1 MNLHLPQAN
10 LRSRLKAAGL
20 HFCLSL
26 AVAALAAVLV
36 FGVWYPWPYRII
48 SGGQELF
55 WLLTTVDVILGPLLT
70 FAVFDLAKGRRHLQR
85 DLAVIVALQ
94 LAALAYGL
102 HTVYQVRPVALVFE
116 VDRFRVV
123 TANDVYLEDLPQAPE
138 AYRQL
143 PLTGPWVLGTR
154 RPRDGAE
161 NTEALIKGFEGYD
174 VGQRPLFWQ
183 PYEQSRADALQRARP
198 VSVLVARY
206 PASKEAIEARLREA
220 SVRPED
226 ARFAP
231 VVARQDWVAV
241 LDAKGDVAS
250 FIALDGFF

>member
-1 MNLHLPQAN
+1 MKLRLPQAN

-26 AVAALAAVLV
+26 AVAILAAVLV

-85 DLAVIVALQ
+85 DLAVIVVLQ

-123 TANDVYLEDLPQAPE
+123 TANDVYMDDLPKAPE
-138 AYRQL
+138 AYRRL
-143 PLTGPWVLGTR
+143 PLTGPWVLGAR

-174 VGQRPLFWQ
+174 VGQRPIFWQ
-183 PYEQSRADALQRARP
+183 PYEQSRDAALQRSRP

-206 PASKEAIEARLREA
+206 PASRQALETRLREA
-220 SVRPED
+220 GVRVDE

-231 VVARQDWVAV
+231 IVARQDWVAL
-241 LDAKGDVAS
+241 LDARGNVAS